1 MIINRAQFKWLL
13 MVLAAGFL
21 AACATHRKGSGGE
34 NELSRIA
41 EPVTT
46 AGWITF
52 RPEAN
57 VNAKTLFV
65 DHARIFHLP
74 PGNEIVSSPEERDE
88 LGVTHFRY
96 QQLFRGIKVE
106 HAEFLVRATNNRALS
121 ANGVLAYD
129 FQPAT
134 TAPKI
139 SEEQAWA
146 IVHERIPSQN
156 FLRENK
162 LAEDMA
168 DPDAVPQGYRPPGA
182 LLFTENPNSTSGE
195 RLLAWTFKVY
205 AAPYDRSRQIYI
217 NAADGS
223 VVKELPLFPTC
234 ELGKGPVTFRGTRP
248 MNTQKRGDKYYLVDD
263 CDGTTLSAGLLDNAG
278 KSVAISDDDND
289 WAGNNPSVVTSYW
302 GLRASYDYFN
312 LIHGRLSYDGKNGK
326 MSIFNDPAMQNNGH
340 NATGGG
346 GGIRIGLANPG
357 DNDDYN
363 TLDIVGHEFT
373 HSVIEQTAGLAY
385 ISTNES
391 AALNESFCDMFGKMV
406 EQWIEG
412 GIQKSWTIADDK
424 GCAPPYICRDLLNPK
439 TFNNPDTYQGINWQS
454 GTNTDPHNNG
464 CVQNRWFALLC
475 DGGSGVN
482 AELSSAYNVAGIGNV
497 KARKIIYRSLTHYL
511 NSAATYPDARAAAI
525 SAATDLF
532 GSDSREVESVVNAWC
547 AVGLCPYTIP
557 KQADRFDI
565 PGGNPNPAS
574 PNNNNSL
581 AGATPLGTGNI
592 ILGVGNFPWSKGNS
606 PHLRVPNLSIFP
618 ANDVDYFNISF
629 PPVNALGGRCFSS
642 GFNFDFGTKVNAQVF
657 VNGGLWKSFINAQY
671 FSLPVGKDPQPI
683 VLQVTAPF
691 PGQILTYQ
699 LNIAFF
705 QHFDSSC
712 YQTTPPEVWKQIQ
725 ECPMCDLQILKGVD
739 RVILEPLYRQANKV
753 EIQDRYFMWNG
764 EGALQVPVS
773 VLQGNSL
780 HAELVNQDGKTVATA
795 DRSGESD
802 LLLKAP
808 EARAG
813 VYSLR
818 FSGFGNGTEILVRT
832 PQR

>member
-1 MIINRAQFKWLL
+1 MKNHKVFFKWL
-13 MVLAAGFL
+13 MPALAAGFI
-21 AACATHRKGSGGE
+21 ASCATHRDGAGGK
-34 NELSRIA
+34 NELARIA

-57 VNAKTLFV
+57 VNPQTLFV
-65 DHARIFHLP
+65 DHAKIFHLT
-74 PGNEIVSSPEERDE
+74 PGNEMVAPPAERDE

-96 QQLFRGIKVE
+96 QQLFHGIKVE

-134 TAPKI
+134 TTPKI

-146 IVHERIPSQN
+146 VAHERIPSQN
-156 FLRENK
+156 YLREEK

-168 DPDAVPQGYRPPGA
+168 NPDAVPQGYRPTGV
-182 LLFTENPNSTSGE
+182 LLFTEDPNSTGGE
-195 RLLAWTFKVY
+195 RLLAWMFKVY
-205 AAPYDRSRQIYI
+205 AAPHDRSKQIYI

-234 ELGKGPVTFRGTRP
+234 ELGSGPVTFRGTHP
-248 MNTQKRGDKYYLVDD
+248 MNTQKRGDKFYLVDD
-263 CDGTTLSAGLLDNAG
+263 CDGTTLAAWLLDNAS
-278 KSVAISDDDND
+278 KTLNVSDDDNN
-289 WAGNNPSVVTSYW
+289 WGGTNASLVTSYW
-302 GLRASYDYFN
+302 GLRATYDYFN
-312 LIHGRLSYDGKNGK
+312 LIHQRRSYDGQNGK
-326 MSIFNDPAMQNNGH
+326 MTVFNDPTTNTP
-340 NATGGG
+340 NANGGG
-346 GGIRIGLANPG
+346 GVIHIGLAGPG

-363 TLDIVGHEFT
+363 CLDIVGHEFT

-385 ISTNES
+385 ISTNQS
-391 AALNESFCDMFGKMV
+391 AALNESFCDIFGQMV

-412 GIQKSWTIADDK
+412 GTQKEWIIGDDR
-424 GCAPPYICRDLLNPK
+424 GCGICRDFVNPK
-439 TFNNPDTYQGINWQS
+439 SRNNPDTYQGINWLS
-454 GTNTDPHNNG
+454 GTNTEPHNNG

-482 AELSSAYNVAGIGNV
+482 AELSSAYNVAGIGMV
-497 KARKIIYRSLTHYL
+497 KGRKIAYRTLTRYL
-511 NSAATYPDARAAAI
+511 YSDAAYADARAGSI
-525 SAATDLF
+525 SAAADLF
-532 GSDSREVESVVNAWC
+532 GADSREVESVINAWC
-547 AVGLCPYTIP
+547 AVGLCPYVIP
-557 KQADRFDI
+557 KKADRFDV
-565 PGGNPNPAS
+565 PGGNPNPVS
-574 PNNNNSL
+574 PNHNNTL
-581 AGATPLGTGNI
+581 AGATPLGTGSI
-592 ILGVGNFPWSKGNS
+592 ILGSGSFPWSKGNS
-606 PHLRVPNLSIFP
+606 PQLRIPNLSVFP
-618 ANDVDYFNISF
+618 ANDVDYFNIAF
-629 PPVNALGGRCFSS
+629 PPVNALGGRCFTS
-642 GFNFDFGTKVNAQVF
+642 GFNFDFGTKVNARIF
-657 VNGGLWKSFINAQY
+657 VNGVLWKSFVNAQY
-671 FSLPVGKDPQPI
+671 FSLPVSQDPQPI
-683 VLQVTAPF
+683 VLQVSAPF

-699 LNIAFF
+699 LSIAFF

-712 YQTTPPEVWKQIQ
+712 YQTTPPEIWKQI
-725 ECPMCDLQILKGVD
+725 ENCPMCDLQLLKGVD

-773 VLQGNSL
+773 VLQGNFL

-795 DRSGESD
+795 DRAGESE